1 MTCSFLMAI
10 LISRCSSRSEGRYMN
25 NFHFNLT
32 DSQGRAQTTGP
43 SELMEDL
50 RGRENIIPVS

>member
-1 MTCSFLMAI
+1 MRKYQYTPGPRIREPEFP
-10 LISRCSSRSEGRYMN
+10 YNMN

-43 SELMEDL
+43 LELMEDL